1 MSKRL
6 TPAEVRYL
14 FSYAN
19 GVLYWLVR
27 PSQNVRIGAPA
38 GTPGNVGH
46 RGHAIRYQGCT
57 YQRTLLVWAWHRG
70 EWPVGNVRHVDGDSQ
85 NDAIDNLRDETD
97 PEFLQATP
105 APGVMRYSTE
115 TGDRYRVNASASFDS
130 LAIAEAAAKAA
141 RRALVEAAL

>member
-6 TPAEVRYL
+6 TPADVRDL
-14 FSYAN
+14 FSYKN
-19 GVLYWLVR
+19 GVLYWLIK
-27 PSQNVRIGAPA
+27 PAQNVRIGAPA

-46 RGHAIRYQGCT
+46 RGHAIRYQGHT

-115 TGDRYRVNASASFDS
+115 SGDRYRVNASASFDT
-130 LAIAEAAAKAA
+130 LEAADRAAKAA
-141 RRALVEAAL
+141 RKALAEAAL